1 MKNSFKSKLL
11 ATLLACV
18 FGWLGAHR
26 FYLAGARDRW
36 GWLHFASLPAT
47 FFYSKLF
54 FNLPLFITASP
65 LIISALVAVLETFVL
80 GLMPDDKWDQK
91 YNSDVEQKNDT
102 KWPIALILVFN
113 LAAGATGL
121 IAVLARGF
129 DLLYTGGAYG

>member
-1 MKNSFKSKLL
+1 MKNSFKSKTLT
-11 ATLLACV
+11 TLLACV

-26 FYLAGARDRW
+26 FYLAGVRDRW
-36 GWLHFASLPAT
+36 GWLHFASLPTT

-65 LIISALVAVLETFVL
+65 LIVSALVAVLETFVL

-102 KWPIALILVFN
+102 QWPIALILVFN